1 MEGNIGIR
9 MLAISCISRVR
20 PIEPALFLADGSR
33 ISTIEKISTLKERIG
48 DEIFMQCHQSYLVNM
63 VYIADIQKEV
73 LIVLNQPEEDTS
85 QLARLKN

>member
-20 PIEPALFLADGSR
+20 PIEPH
-33 ISTIEKISTLKERIG
+33 
-48 DEIFMQCHQSYLVNM
+48 IFMQCHQSYLVNM

-73 LIVLNQPEEDTS
+73 LMTNQKKIPVSARRRTETI
-85 QLARLKN
+85 QLYHQFFMKYFNEVAKKE